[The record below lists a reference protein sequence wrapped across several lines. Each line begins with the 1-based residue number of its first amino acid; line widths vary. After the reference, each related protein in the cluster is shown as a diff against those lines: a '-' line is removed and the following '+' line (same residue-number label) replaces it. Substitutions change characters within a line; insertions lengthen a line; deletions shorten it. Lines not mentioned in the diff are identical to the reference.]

1 MIVKEYIKRFEKL
14 GFGMFVH
21 FGPYSVVGKGE
32 YVKYMHKMPWEEYMT
47 YVQKFIPKKDWAEE
61 LVKVAK
67 NAGARYI
74 TLTTRHHD
82 GFSLYGLSLLSA
94 SPPRLLSS

>member
-32 YVKYMHKMPWEEYMT
+32 YVK
-47 YVQKFIPKKDWAEE
+47 
-61 LVKVAK
+61 
-67 NAGARYI
+67 
-74 TLTTRHHD
+74 
-82 GFSLYGLSLLSA
+82 
-94 SPPRLLSS
+94 